1 MKLKIIKPNL
11 NDESEEELIKYYLEQ
26 LTESQLIALKIAEEQ
41 LESSFDITRTI
52 GFLKWKKEKEKEY
65 KK

>member
-11 NDESEEELIKYYLEQ
+11 NDESEEELIKDYLEQ

-52 GFLKWKKEKEKEY
+52 GFLKWKKEKEY